1 MILYCIVNSILH
13 ADLVY
18 VKGILLF
25 YFKKLCNFFDI
36 VDIVIIFKGEINNL
50 ITIYNLTV

>member
-36 VDIVIIFKGEINNL
+36 VDIVIIFKGEISLLFNM
-50 ITIYNLTV
+50 